1 MVLISDAWGLV
12 ILEDS
17 QDAQEAQRGL
27 VDAHLLSR
35 CLLFPK
41 SYSIVFGIKKDLF
54 VDQGSKNT
62 EKQLI

>member
-35 CLLFPK
+35 CFLFPK
-41 SYSIVFGIKKDLF
+41 SYSIFFGIKKTSL
-54 VDQGSKNT
+54 
-62 EKQLI
+62 